1 MAVAAGALRRLRKA
15 WDDKIWGMQQI
26 NQSSE
31 VQPHAANAVFR
42 VDADD
47 QGGTADT
54 VKVDC
59 GPVVF
64 KLCERANQIPK
75 LYVVVEGWIR
85 IEASGDQ
92 DAPLRTTN
100 FATRVGYFR
109 SRGQRLSHVYGV
121 HYDMDEGGRGHPV
134 FHAQL
139 RPMTDFVAQVEQRFR
154 LGAEMDNPVQA
165 LLRTVR
171 TPTAQMDF
179 LSVLTQLCAD
189 HLMDHHSGGLP
200 PVAQAF
206 GRVRS
211 AGSFLRGAAH
221 RLPYLNQGEAA
232 QCYRS
237 SHWYGPP

>member
-1 MAVAAGALRRLRKA
+1 MAVAVGALRRLRQA
-15 WDDKIWGMQQI
+15 WENKIRGMQQI
-26 NQSSE
+26 NQSSR
-31 VQPHAANAVFR
+31 VRPHAAQEVFS
-42 VDADD
+42 VDEDN
-47 QGGTADT
+47 QGGAEET

-64 KLCERANQIPK
+64 KLCERANQLPD
-75 LYVVVEGWIR
+75 LYVVVAGWIR
-85 IEASGDQ
+85 MEESD
-92 DAPLRTTN
+92 DRHVPLRTRN

-109 SRGQRLSHVYGV
+109 FRSQRRVHVYGV

-139 RPMTDFVAQVEQRFR
+139 RPMTDFAAEIEQHFR
-154 LGAEMDNPVQA
+154 LGAPMDNPVQA

-189 HLMDHHSGGLP
+189 HLMDQHSGALP
-200 PVAQAF
+200 PVAHAF
-206 GRVRS
+206 SRVRS
-211 AGSFLRGAAH
+211 ADSFLRGAAH
-221 RLPYLNQGEAA
+221 QLPYLNRGEAT

-237 SHWYGPP
+237 THWYGPS

>member
-1 MAVAAGALRRLRKA
+1 MAVAVGALRRLKQA
-15 WDDKIWGMQQI
+15 WENKIWGMQQI
-26 NQSSE
+26 NQSSK
-31 VQPHAANAVFR
+31 VRPHAAQDVFS
-42 VDADD
+42 VDEDD
-47 QGGTADT
+47 QGGTEET

-64 KLCERANQIPK
+64 KLCERANQLPD
-75 LYVVVEGWIR
+75 LYVVVDGWIR
-85 IEASGDQ
+85 MEESDDQ
-92 DAPLRTTN
+92 DVPLRTRN

-109 SRGQRLSHVYGV
+109 SRGQRLVHVYGV

-139 RPMTDFVAQVEQRFR
+139 RPMTDFVAEVEQRFR

-189 HLMDHHSGGLP
+189 HLMDQHSGGLA

-221 RLPYLNQGEAA
+221 QLPYLNRGGAT

-237 SHWYGPP
+237 SHWYGPS

>member
-1 MAVAAGALRRLRKA
+1 MAVAAGALRRLRQA
-15 WDDKIWGMQQI
+15 WENKIRGMQQI
-26 NQSSE
+26 NQSSK
-31 VQPHAANAVFR
+31 VLPHAAQDVFR
-42 VDADD
+42 VDEADP
-47 QGGTADT
+47 GGTEET

-64 KLCERANQIPK
+64 KLCERANQFPDM
-75 LYVVVEGWIR
+75 YVVVDGWIR
-85 IEASGDQ
+85 MEESGDR
-92 DAPLRTTN
+92 DVPLRTRD

-109 SRGQRLSHVYGV
+109 SRGQRLVHVYGV
-121 HYDMDEGGRGHPV
+121 HYDMDERGRGHPV

-139 RPMTDFVAQVEQRFR
+139 GPMTNFVAEVERRFR
-154 LGAEMDNPVQA
+154 FRAAMENPVQE

-189 HLMDHHSGGLP
+189 HLMDQHSGGLP

-221 RLPYLNQGEAA
+221 QLPYLSRGAA
-232 QCYRS
+232 IQCYRS
-237 SHWYGPP
+237 PHWYGPS